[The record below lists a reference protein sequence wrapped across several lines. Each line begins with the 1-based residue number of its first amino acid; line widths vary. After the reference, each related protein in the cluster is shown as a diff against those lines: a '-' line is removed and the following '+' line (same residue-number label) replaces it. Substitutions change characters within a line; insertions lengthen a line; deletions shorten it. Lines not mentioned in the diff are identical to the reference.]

1 MTEPHEDRKGFSN
14 WSMGRLE
21 AQVETLFT
29 TVERIESK
37 LDVALAQHDERLR
50 DVEGEIKAI
59 RRIGTIVAVLW
70 TTFTAMIVWLFR
82 PAS

>member
-1 MTEPHEDRKGFSN
+1 MDPRETTAWN
-14 WSMGRLE
+14 IGRLE
-21 AQVETLFT
+21 AQVEALFT
-29 TVERIESK
+29 AAQRIESK
-37 LDVALAQHDERLR
+37 LDVAIAQHDERLR

>member
-1 MTEPHEDRKGFSN
+1 MDPRETTAWN
-14 WSMGRLE
+14 IGRLE
-21 AQVETLFT
+21 AQVEALFNA
-29 TVERIESK
+29 VERIEGK

-70 TTFTAMIVWLFR
+70 TTFTAMIAWLFR
-82 PAS
+82 PLS